1 MMKQII
7 KTLLILCL
15 LIVTSAMWAC
25 VNETTGNV
33 LIDGSTEGLEFE
45 LIENANEYAVVGYEG
60 TSEEVV
66 VASTYQGL
74 PVTKIAATAFLNAS
88 VTSLS
93 LPDTINL
100 IEAEA
105 LANLDLTEFLVPS
118 GLYYLAQA
126 FGENRE
132 NIDFKVA
139 KDHPYLKEVSMAGR
153 SVIVSKDEKTVLLVE
168 NQSLWRRTLKLAGSY
183 EEIAPYAFSYT
194 DYKEIVIPASVTK
207 IGAYAFSHVDT
218 ETITINANTTSIG
231 EYMFYDASCEKIQ
244 LSDSIEEICEGAFL
258 NTPNAIINFPANI
271 KTIGDWAFANS
282 GFSGE
287 LVLPEGLETI
297 GDAAFNAN
305 AITSIVIPSTVTSMS
320 TYLFANDGA
329 VTHRNYVTRITFVSD
344 NFIFSEDTFKL
355 FLIQNYMNQGYG
367 LDCDYK
373 LTGSEVV
380 VTIVLPNDPQE
391 ASYVERAFDYYWTED
406 KPVYDE
412 RVTGDYFFTFTEH
425 WLVFEYNGE

>member
-1 MMKQII
+1 MKQII

-15 LIVTSAMWAC
+15 LTVTSAMWAC

-66 VASTYQGL
+66 IASTYQGFS
-74 PVTKIAATAFLNAS
+74 VTKIAATAFLDAN

-100 IEAEA
+100 IEVEA
-105 LANLDLTEFLVPS
+105 LANLDLTEFLIPS
-118 GLYYLAQA
+118 GVYYFAQA

-139 KDHPYLKEVSMAGR
+139 NDHPYLKEVSMAGH

-194 DYKEIVIPASVTK
+194 DYKGIVIPSSVTE

-218 ETITINANTTSIG
+218 ETITINA
-231 EYMFYDASCEKIQ
+231 
-244 LSDSIEEICEGAFL
+244 
-258 NTPNAIINFPANI
+258 
-271 KTIGDWAFANS
+271 
-282 GFSGE
+282 
-287 LVLPEGLETI
+287 
-297 GDAAFNAN
+297 
-305 AITSIVIPSTVTSMS
+305 
-320 TYLFANDGA
+320 
-329 VTHRNYVTRITFVSD
+329 
-344 NFIFSEDTFKL
+344 
-355 FLIQNYMNQGYG
+355 
-367 LDCDYK
+367 
-373 LTGSEVV
+373 
-380 VTIVLPNDPQE
+380 
-391 ASYVERAFDYYWTED
+391 
-406 KPVYDE
+406 
-412 RVTGDYFFTFTEH
+412 
-425 WLVFEYNGE
+425 